1 VYTGRWKDGSP
12 DNVATTLLGDRAQVD
27 SMAISDG
34 QIDVKRLTFGPDDPM
49 CCPSQQEAQT
59 YAPQGGQRVQISS
72 QTLGT
77 AQP

>member
-34 QIDVKRLTFGPDDPM
+34 QIDVNRLPLDPDDPM
-49 CCPSQQEAQT
+49 CCPSRQEAQI
-59 YAPQGGQRVQISS
+59 YALQGG
-72 QTLGT
+72 
-77 AQP
+77 